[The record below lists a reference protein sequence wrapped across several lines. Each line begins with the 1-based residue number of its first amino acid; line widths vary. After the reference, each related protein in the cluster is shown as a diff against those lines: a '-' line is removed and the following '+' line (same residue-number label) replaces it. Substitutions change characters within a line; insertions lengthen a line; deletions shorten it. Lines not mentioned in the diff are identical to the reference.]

1 MQKIN
6 IGILGGDYRYKILK
20 NLFKS
25 EELNVKTFG
34 NIHIENNSASLD
46 EMLDNT
52 DLLIGPIPYTKD
64 KKYINLFCED
74 KISISE
80 LLLKMKV
87 KKNKGALLP
96 VYLMRSSKIRL
107 KVRILKYMIFLK

>member
-80 LLLKMKV
+80 LLLKTTV
-87 KKNKGALLP
+87 YALL
-96 VYLMRSSKIRL
+96 LFLRIRRFSISQFFMNSS
-107 KVRILKYMIFLK
+107 

>member
-34 NIHIENNSASLD
+34 NIHIENNSTSLD

-80 LLLKMKV
+80 LLLKMKS
-87 KKNKGALLP
+87 KKIGCFIAG
-96 VYLMRSSKIRL
+96 VLMRSSKIRL